1 MPPEVPTTTA
11 PRIEAPILEAKLYP
25 ATGTGKPLP
34 RPTLDACRDVLD
46 GRYPVVVVV
55 APAGYGKSTQLAR
68 WHTQLVAQG
77 VPCAWLSLDED
88 DDDQSRFTRHLL
100 AALQRADP
108 RIGAAVGK
116 NPQADFAG
124 GSKALL
130 ETLAGDLAAI
140 QHRVVLFLD
149 DLQFVRRS
157 EVLEIVD
164 WLVNYGPR
172 NVQEVIASR
181 EEPRLRLSGLRV
193 RRQLFE
199 VDIRQMQ
206 FSIEEA
212 SHFYRD
218 RLGRDLPKPNLLRL
232 LEKTE
237 GWPAAL
243 ELAAL
248 ALDGAADPAEFVD
261 QFAGSDRSVVDYL
274 GDVLLSRLD
283 ERTRA
288 FVFRIAL
295 FDRISAGLAQSLDET
310 CDAGALLDALRA
322 QNLFLI
328 PLDYAGTW
336 VRFHH
341 LVGEF
346 FRERFRRMAP
356 AQASECLLRG
366 ARWLHANGH
375 VEDAVNC
382 AIRAQGWEQAVR
394 WIAESVEE
402 LAFRRGYHQ
411 TILRWMNALPEE
423 WVDRYPVIR
432 IQFVFSL
439 TFTRRQ
445 EEYEAQLHRLQR
457 LLRGLEARTQG
468 DPTLINELRCAI
480 ELQAAMSSALRDE
493 GARGGELAA
502 AWLAHWPDAPE
513 MRKGVMGNVLAF
525 GHKTTGHIDEGLEV
539 IGATRRW
546 LQQSEGYYPLAW
558 TSYVEAVLL
567 LKRGSYLEARRAC
580 ESGLELVDN
589 KLNGHPAHASLF
601 HGLLAGIAY
610 EFDKIGGAIEH
621 LEQAMSR
628 VDEYGPAD
636 AVIATYA
643 TQARLQRLRH
653 DEESAIAILHEGQE
667 LGERRG
673 LRRVTVSL
681 AAEEC
686 LSLARADR
694 LDDARVVARRF
705 GFHELPA
712 PARPADLITDK
723 SLRAASRY
731 LLRESPGL
739 VAQALT
745 GAIEHC
751 QQCDLMHRQVELLLL
766 RSLAYQQEGN
776 LTSALADLQK
786 ALAIAAPRQ
795 YLRVFLDEAGAL
807 RAMVDRLDPE
817 RMRGSEAAPLA
828 RQLHRLM
835 GKSDGRGDAEY
846 LPAVPAMEE
855 LTRREVAILKRL
867 ESGLSNKEIAEAIFI
882 SEGTLKWHLHNI
894 YGKLAVKNRSGA
906 LIRARALGVL

>member
-1 MPPEVPTTTA
+1 MG

-34 RPTLDACRDVLD
+34 RPTLDGCREVLD
-46 GRYPVVVVV
+46 WRYPVVVVV
-55 APAGYGKSTQLAR
+55 APAGYGKSTQLTR
-68 WHTQLVAQG
+68 WYAQLVAQG
-77 VPCAWLSLDED
+77 VPCAWLSFDED
-88 DDDQSRFTRHLL
+88 DDDQSRFTRHLM
-100 AALQRADP
+100 AALKRADP
-108 RIGAAVGK
+108 RIGTSIGE
-116 NPQADFAG
+116 NLPADFAG
-124 GSKALL
+124 SRALL
-130 ETLAGDLAAI
+130 EALAGDLAAI
-140 QHRVVLFLD
+140 GHRLVLFLD

-157 EVLEIVD
+157 EVLQIVD

-206 FSIEEA
+206 FSAEEA
-212 SHFYRD
+212 SNFYRD
-218 RLGRDLPKPNLLRL
+218 RLGQDLPKQSLQRL
-232 LEKTE
+232 LDKTE

-248 ALDGAADPAEFVD
+248 ALDGSADPAGFVD

-274 GDVLLSRLD
+274 CDVLLSRLD
-283 ERTRA
+283 EPTRA

-295 FDRISAGLAQSLDET
+295 FDRVSAGLAQSLDET
-310 CDAGALLDALRA
+310 CDAGALLDVLRA
-322 QNLFLI
+322 RNLFLI
-328 PLDYAGTW
+328 PLDRAGTW

-346 FRERFRRMAP
+346 FRGRFQRMAP
-356 AQASECLLRG
+356 AQAAECLLRG

-375 VEDAVNC
+375 IEDAVNC
-382 AIRAQGWEQAVR
+382 AIRAQGWEQAAQ
-394 WIAESVEE
+394 WIAECVEE

-423 WVDRYPVIR
+423 WVDHYPVIR
-432 IQFVFSL
+432 IQFAFSL
-439 TFTRRQ
+439 TFTPRQ
-445 EEYEAQLHRLQR
+445 EEYEAQVHRLQR
-457 LLRGLEARTQG
+457 LLQSLETQPQG
-468 DPTLINELRCAI
+468 AGTLMNELRCAI
-480 ELQAAMSSALRDE
+480 ELQAAMSSALRDQ

-502 AWLAHWPDAPE
+502 AWLAHWPDAPQ

-539 IGATRRW
+539 IATTRRW
-546 LQQSEGYYPLAW
+546 LQQSEGHYPLAW

-589 KLNGHPAHASLF
+589 RLNGHPAHASLF

-610 EFDKIGGAIEH
+610 EFDKIAAAVEH

-636 AVIATYA
+636 AVIMTYA

-653 DEESAIAILHEGQE
+653 HEESAIAILHEGQE
-667 LGERRG
+667 LGERRR

-705 GFHELPA
+705 GFHDLPA
-712 PARPADLITDK
+712 PSRPADLIIDK

-731 LLRESPGL
+731 LLRESPAL
-739 VAQALT
+739 VVQALT
-745 GAIEHC
+745 GAIEHS
-751 QQCDLMHRQVELLLL
+751 QQRDLMHRQVELLLL
-766 RSLAYQQEGN
+766 RSLAYQQEGD
-776 LTSALADLQK
+776 LGSALVDLQK

-807 RAMVDRLDPE
+807 RAMIDRLDPE

-828 RQLHRLM
+828 RQLQLLM
-835 GKSDGRGDAEY
+835 GKSDGPVHAEQRAA
-846 LPAVPAMEE
+846 PVIEE

-906 LIRARALGVL
+906 LIRARALGVV

>member
-25 ATGTGKPLP
+25 ATGTGRPLP
-34 RPTLDACRDVLD
+34 RPKLDGCLDVLD

-55 APAGYGKSTQLAR
+55 APAGYGKSTLLTRWYAR
-68 WHTQLVAQG
+68 LLAQG
-77 VPCAWLSLDED
+77 VHCAWLSFDED
-88 DDDQSRFTRHLL
+88 DDDLARFTRHLM

-108 RIGAAVGK
+108 RIGAAVGE
-116 NPQADFAG
+116 NLPADFAG
-124 GSKALL
+124 GSKAML
-130 ETLAGDLAAI
+130 EALAGDLAAI
-140 QHRVVLFLD
+140 QHRLVLFLD
-149 DLQFVRRS
+149 DLQFVRRA
-157 EVLEIVD
+157 EVLEIVA

-172 NVQEVIASR
+172 NVQEVIATR

-218 RLGRDLPKPNLLRL
+218 RLGRDLPKQNLLRL

-248 ALDGAADPAEFVD
+248 AIDGAADPAEFVD

-295 FDRISAGLAQSLDET
+295 FDRISAELAQALDET
-310 CDAGALLDALRA
+310 CDAGALLDVLRA

-328 PLDYAGTW
+328 PLDRAGTW

-346 FRERFRRMAP
+346 FRERFSRMAP
-356 AQASECLLRG
+356 VEASDCLLRG

-382 AIRAQGWEQAVR
+382 AIRAQGWELAVQ
-394 WIAESVEE
+394 WIAECVEE

-411 TILRWMNALPEE
+411 TILRWMNSLPEE
-423 WVDRYPVIR
+423 WIDRHPVIR

-439 TFTRRQ
+439 TFTPRQ
-445 EEYEAQLHRLQR
+445 EDYQAQLHRLER
-457 LLRGLEARTQG
+457 LLRGLEARPQR

-502 AWLAHWPDAPE
+502 AWLAHWPDAPGL
-513 MRKGVMGNVLAF
+513 RKGVMGNVLAF

-546 LQQSEGYYPLAW
+546 LQQCDGYYPLAW

-580 ESGLELVDN
+580 ESGLELLDN

-610 EFDKIGGAIEH
+610 EFDQIGAAIEH

-686 LSLARADR
+686 LSLARAGH
-694 LDDARVVARRF
+694 LDEARVVARRF
-705 GFHELPA
+705 GFHELPV

-739 VAQALT
+739 AVPALT
-745 GAIEHC
+745 VAIEHC
-751 QQCDLMHRQVELLLL
+751 QQRDLMHRQVELLLI
-766 RSLAYQQEGN
+766 RSLAYQEDGEPA
-776 LTSALADLQK
+776 SALADLQR

-828 RQLHRLM
+828 RQLQQLM
-835 GKSDGRGDAEY
+835 GKSNGQAHAEQS
-846 LPAVPAMEE
+846 AVPAMEE

>member
-1 MPPEVPTTTA
+1 
-11 PRIEAPILEAKLYP
+11 
-25 ATGTGKPLP
+25 
-34 RPTLDACRDVLD
+34 
-46 GRYPVVVVV
+46 
-55 APAGYGKSTQLAR
+55 
-68 WHTQLVAQG
+68 
-77 VPCAWLSLDED
+77 
-88 DDDQSRFTRHLL
+88 
-100 AALQRADP
+100 
-108 RIGAAVGK
+108 
-116 NPQADFAG
+116 
-124 GSKALL
+124 
-130 ETLAGDLAAI
+130 
-140 QHRVVLFLD
+140 
-149 DLQFVRRS
+149 
-157 EVLEIVD
+157 
-164 WLVNYGPR
+164 
-172 NVQEVIASR
+172 
-181 EEPRLRLSGLRV
+181 
-193 RRQLFE
+193 
-199 VDIRQMQ
+199 
-206 FSIEEA
+206 
-212 SHFYRD
+212 
-218 RLGRDLPKPNLLRL
+218 
-232 LEKTE
+232 
-237 GWPAAL
+237 
-243 ELAAL
+243 
-248 ALDGAADPAEFVD
+248 
-261 QFAGSDRSVVDYL
+261 
-274 GDVLLSRLD
+274 
-283 ERTRA
+283 
-288 FVFRIAL
+288 L
-295 FDRISAGLAQSLDET
+295 FDRISAELAQALDET
-310 CDAGALLDALRA
+310 CDAGALLDMLRG

-328 PLDYAGTW
+328 PLDRAGTW

-356 AQASECLLRG
+356 AQAAECLLRG

-382 AIRAQGWEQAVR
+382 AIRAQGWEQAVQ
-394 WIAESVEE
+394 WIAECVEE

-423 WVDRYPVIR
+423 WVDRYPTIR

-439 TFTRRQ
+439 TFTPRQ

-457 LLRGLEARTQG
+457 LLRGLESRAPG
-468 DPTLINELRCAI
+468 DATLINELRCAI
-480 ELQAAMSSALRDE
+480 ELQTAMSSALRDE

-558 TSYVEAVLL
+558 TAYVEAVLL

-610 EFDKIGGAIEH
+610 EFDQIGAAIEH

-653 DEESAIAILHEGQE
+653 DEESAIAILHEGEE

-686 LSLARADR
+686 LSLARTGR
-694 LDDARVVARRF
+694 LDEARVVARRF

-712 PARPADLITDK
+712 PARASDLITDK

-731 LLRESPGL
+731 LLRESPGP
-739 VAQALT
+739 VVQALT

-751 QQCDLMHRQVELLLL
+751 QQRDLMHRQVELLLL
-766 RSLAYQQEGN
+766 RSLAYQQEGE
-776 LTSALADLQK
+776 LASALADLQR
-786 ALAIAAPRQ
+786 ALAIAAPRK

-807 RAMVDRLDPE
+807 RATVDRLDPE

-828 RQLHRLM
+828 RQLQQLLR
-835 GKSDGRGDAEY
+835 KSDGQAHAEQS
-846 LPAVPAMEE
+846 AAPAMEE

-882 SEGTLKWHLHNI
+882 TEGTLKWHLHNI
-894 YGKLAVKNRSGA
+894 YGKLSAKNRSGA
-906 LIRARALGVL
+906 LIRARARGVL